1 MSIGSRVRNAWNAF
15 RSNDKSGF
23 ITPGPG
29 ESRPT
34 YNTVGRS
41 WSKSDFSD
49 MVFNRIAVDASMVDI
64 VHVKVDDE
72 TGNQIKMS
80 SKLQDRLSYSANIDQ
95 TGRAFMHD
103 LVESLLEQGAV
114 AVVPTDTSAD
124 PKRSQSYDILSMR
137 VGEITQWY
145 PENVKV
151 NLYNQATGK
160 REEIILPKKDVA
172 VIESP
177 LYSVIN
183 SKDGTL
189 GRLIS
194 KLQVMDKL
202 DAEISKGSMN
212 LILQLPYSVRNSTR
226 REEAEER
233 ITSIEKQL
241 EGSSHGIAYVDGTE
255 KITQLNRPVTNNI
268 IDEVKYLTQQFYNQL
283 GLTETIFNGTASETE
298 MRYYFNETIDPI
310 VEAILAEFNR
320 KFISKTARTQGQKL
334 TAYRDPFKL
343 VPTEQIASAVDTFSR
358 NAVTTPN
365 ESRAMIGLGPNT
377 DPTADQLG
385 NRNIADVNQNTALP
399 STSMAAPDQPTQ

>member
-124 PKRSQSYDILSMR
+124 PKLSQSYDILSMR

-183 SKDGTL
+183 AKNGTL
-189 GRLIS
+189 GRLIN

-212 LILQLPYSVRNSTR
+212 MILQLPYSIRNSTR

-233 ITSIEKQL
+233 IASIEKQL

-283 GLTETIFNGTASETE
+283 GLTETIFNGTATETA

-310 VEAILAEFNR
+310 VEAILSEFNR

-365 ESRAMIGLGPNT
+365 EARAMIGLGPNA
-377 DPTADQLG
+377 DPTADELG

-399 STSMAAPDQPTQ
+399 STSMAAPGQPTQ

>member
-23 ITPGPG
+23 MTPGPG

-64 VHVKVDDE
+64 VHVKVDGE

-124 PKRSQSYDILSMR
+124 PKLSQSYDILSMR

-183 SKDGTL
+183 AKNGTL
-189 GRLIS
+189 GRLIN

-212 LILQLPYSVRNSTR
+212 LILQLPYSIRNSTR

-233 ITSIEKQL
+233 VESIEKQL

-283 GLTETIFNGTASETE
+283 GLTETIFNGTATETA

-310 VEAILAEFNR
+310 VEAILSEFNR

-343 VPTEQIASAVDTFSR
+343 VPTEQIASAIDTFSR

-365 ESRAMIGLGPNT
+365 ESRAIIGLGPNA
-377 DPTADQLG
+377 DPTADELG

-399 STSMAAPDQPTQ
+399 STSMAAPSQPTQ

>member
-124 PKRSQSYDILSMR
+124 PKLSQSYDILSMR

-183 SKDGTL
+183 AKNGTL
-189 GRLIS
+189 GRLIN

-212 LILQLPYSVRNSTR
+212 MILQLPYSIRNSTR

-233 ITSIEKQL
+233 IASIEKQL

-283 GLTETIFNGTASETE
+283 GLTETIFNGTATETA

-310 VEAILAEFNR
+310 VEAILSEFNR

-365 ESRAMIGLGPNT
+365 ESRAMIGLGPNA
-377 DPTADQLG
+377 DPTADELG

-399 STSMAAPDQPTQ
+399 STSMAAPGQPTQ

>member
-124 PKRSQSYDILSMR
+124 PKLSQSYDILSMR
-137 VGEITQWY
+137 VGEITQ
-145 PENVKV
+145 
-151 NLYNQATGK
+151 
-160 REEIILPKKDVA
+160 
-172 VIESP
+172 
-177 LYSVIN
+177 
-183 SKDGTL
+183 
-189 GRLIS
+189 
-194 KLQVMDKL
+194 
-202 DAEISKGSMN
+202 
-212 LILQLPYSVRNSTR
+212 
-226 REEAEER
+226 
-233 ITSIEKQL
+233 
-241 EGSSHGIAYVDGTE
+241 
-255 KITQLNRPVTNNI
+255 
-268 IDEVKYLTQQFYNQL
+268 
-283 GLTETIFNGTASETE
+283 
-298 MRYYFNETIDPI
+298 
-310 VEAILAEFNR
+310 
-320 KFISKTARTQGQKL
+320 
-334 TAYRDPFKL
+334 
-343 VPTEQIASAVDTFSR
+343 
-358 NAVTTPN
+358 
-365 ESRAMIGLGPNT
+365 
-377 DPTADQLG
+377 
-385 NRNIADVNQNTALP
+385 
-399 STSMAAPDQPTQ
+399 

>member
-23 ITPGPG
+23 MTPGPG

-124 PKRSQSYDILSMR
+124 PKLSQSYDILSMR

-177 LYSVIN
+177 LYSVVN
-183 SKDGTL
+183 AKNGTL
-189 GRLIS
+189 GRLIN

-212 LILQLPYSVRNSTR
+212 MILQLPYSVRNSTR

-233 ITSIEKQL
+233 IASIEKQL

-255 KITQLNRPVTNNI
+255 KITQLNTPVTNNI
-268 IDEVKYLTQQFYNQL
+268 IDEVKYRTQQFYNQL
-283 GLTETIFNGTASETE
+283 GLTETIFNGTASETA

-310 VEAILAEFNR
+310 VEAILSEFNR

-343 VPTEQIASAVDTFSR
+343 VPTEQIASAIDTFSR

-365 ESRAMIGLGPNT
+365 ESRAIIGLGPNA
-377 DPTADQLG
+377 DPSADELG

>member
-23 ITPGPG
+23 MTPGPG

-177 LYSVIN
+177 LYSVVN
-183 SKDGTL
+183 AKNGTL
-189 GRLIS
+189 GRLIN

-212 LILQLPYSVRNSTR
+212 MILQLPYSVRNSTR

-233 ITSIEKQL
+233 IASIEKQL

-283 GLTETIFNGTASETE
+283 GLTETIFNGTASETA

-310 VEAILAEFNR
+310 VEAILSEFNR

>member
-183 SKDGTL
+183 AKNGTL
-189 GRLIS
+189 GRLIN

-212 LILQLPYSVRNSTR
+212 MILQLPYSVRNSTR

-233 ITSIEKQL
+233 IASIEKQL

-310 VEAILAEFNR
+310 VESILAEFNR

>member
-23 ITPGPG
+23 MTPGPG

-177 LYSVIN
+177 LYSVVN
-183 SKDGTL
+183 AKNGTL
-189 GRLIS
+189 GRLIN
-194 KLQVMDKL
+194 KLKVMDKL

-212 LILQLPYSVRNSTR
+212 MILQLPYSVRNSTR

-233 ITSIEKQL
+233 IASIEKQL

-283 GLTETIFNGTASETE
+283 GLTETIFNGTASETA

-310 VEAILAEFNR
+310 VEAILSEFNR

-343 VPTEQIASAVDTFSR
+343 VPTEQIASAIDTFSR

-365 ESRAMIGLGPNT
+365 ESRAIIGLGPNA
-377 DPTADQLG
+377 DPTADELG

-399 STSMAAPDQPTQ
+399 STSMAAPSQPTQ

>member
-23 ITPGPG
+23 MTPGPG

-124 PKRSQSYDILSMR
+124 PKLSQSYDILSMR

-183 SKDGTL
+183 AKNGTL
-189 GRLIS
+189 GRLIN

-212 LILQLPYSVRNSTR
+212 MILQLPYSVRNSTR

-233 ITSIEKQL
+233 IASIEKQL

-283 GLTETIFNGTASETE
+283 GLTETIFNGTATETA

>member
-23 ITPGPG
+23 MTPGPG

-124 PKRSQSYDILSMR
+124 PKLSQSYDILSMR

-183 SKDGTL
+183 AKSGTL
-189 GRLIS
+189 GRLIN

-212 LILQLPYSVRNSTR
+212 LILQLPYSIRNSTR

-233 ITSIEKQL
+233 VESIEKQL

-283 GLTETIFNGTASETE
+283 GLTETIFNGTATETA

-310 VEAILAEFNR
+310 VEAILSEFNR

-334 TAYRDPFKL
+334 TSYRDPFKL

-365 ESRAMIGLGPNT
+365 ESRAMIGLGPNA
-377 DPTADQLG
+377 DPTADELG

>member
-23 ITPGPG
+23 MTPGPG

-124 PKRSQSYDILSMR
+124 PKLSQSYDILSMR

-177 LYSVIN
+177 LYSVVN
-183 SKDGTL
+183 AKNGTL
-189 GRLIS
+189 GRLIN

-212 LILQLPYSVRNSTR
+212 MILQLPYSVRNSTR

-233 ITSIEKQL
+233 IASIEKQL

-283 GLTETIFNGTASETE
+283 GLTETIFNGTASETA

-310 VEAILAEFNR
+310 VEAILSEFNR

-343 VPTEQIASAVDTFSR
+343 VPTEQIASAIDTFSR

-365 ESRAMIGLGPNT
+365 ESRAIIGLGPNA
-377 DPTADQLG
+377 DPSADELG

>member
-124 PKRSQSYDILSMR
+124 PKLSQSYDILSMR

-183 SKDGTL
+183 AKNGTL
-189 GRLIS
+189 GRLIN

-212 LILQLPYSVRNSTR
+212 MILQLPYSIRNSTR

-233 ITSIEKQL
+233 IASIEKQL

-283 GLTETIFNGTASETE
+283 GLTETIFNGTATETA

-310 VEAILAEFNR
+310 VEAILSEFNR

-399 STSMAAPDQPTQ
+399 STSMAAPGQPTQ

>member
-189 GRLIS
+189 GRLIN

-212 LILQLPYSVRNSTR
+212 MILQLPYSVRNSTR

-233 ITSIEKQL
+233 IASIEKQL

-283 GLTETIFNGTASETE
+283 GLTETIFNGTASETA

>member
-95 TGRAFMHD
+95 TGRAFIHD

-183 SKDGTL
+183 AKNGTL
-189 GRLIS
+189 GRLIN

-233 ITSIEKQL
+233 IASIEKQL

-310 VEAILAEFNR
+310 VESILAEFNR

>member
-23 ITPGPG
+23 MTPGPG

-183 SKDGTL
+183 AKNGTL
-189 GRLIS
+189 GRLIN

-212 LILQLPYSVRNSTR
+212 MILQLPYSIRNSTR

-233 ITSIEKQL
+233 IASIEKQL

-255 KITQLNRPVTNNI
+255 KITQLNKPVTNNI

-283 GLTETIFNGTASETE
+283 GLTETIFNGTASETA

-310 VEAILAEFNR
+310 VEAILSEFNR

-377 DPTADQLG
+377 DPTADELG

-399 STSMAAPDQPTQ
+399 STSMAAPSQPTQ